1 MAEPAGFWTRLR
13 RRWFTDHL
21 PRQDTVHKYRLLRP
35 FARQLSQPNLW
46 RLNHRSV
53 PRGVAIGL
61 GIGMIIPFMH
71 TIIAALFAIPA
82 RANVAV
88 AAATT
93 LVVNPLTIPPMYY
106 AAYRIGA
113 WELSQETIVDPGQ
126 AAHATGELSRML
138 FWIHQASGPI
148 AIGILTLALAGAVG
162 GYIVSAVLWRLWV
175 GSQWRT
181 RRQAR
186 RARDAAG

>member
-1 MAEPAGFWTRLR
+1 MAEPGSLWTRLR
-13 RRWFTDHL
+13 RRWVTDHL
-21 PRQDTVHKYRLLRP
+21 PRQDTVHHYRLLRP

-53 PRGVAIGL
+53 PRAVAIGL

-93 LVVNPLTIPPMYY
+93 LVVNPLTIPAMYY
-106 AAYRIGA
+106 AAYHIGA
-113 WELSQETIVDPGQ
+113 WELSQETIVDLGQ

-138 FWIHQASGPI
+138 FWIHHASGPI
-148 AIGILTLALAGAVG
+148 AIGILTLALGAAVG
-162 GYIVSAVLWRLWV
+162 GYVVSALLWRLWV
-175 GSQWRT
+175 GSQWRA

-186 RARDAAG
+186 RPREGGE